1 MIRFRPEDC
10 RETGYGFSIEK
21 LLRTGWCYLLIQRC
35 PSGSMGSFFSVW
47 EVPVQVLEPNKGMC
61 FWFPCQTGNAAG
73 VAAGM
78 SLAH

>member
-10 RETGYGFSIEK
+10 RETGYGFSIENRVV
-21 LLRTGWCYLLIQRC
+21 LLADSALPFRKHGQL
-35 PSGSMGSFFSVW
+35 FSVW
-47 EVPVQVLEPNKGMC
+47 EVPVQVLKPNKGMC